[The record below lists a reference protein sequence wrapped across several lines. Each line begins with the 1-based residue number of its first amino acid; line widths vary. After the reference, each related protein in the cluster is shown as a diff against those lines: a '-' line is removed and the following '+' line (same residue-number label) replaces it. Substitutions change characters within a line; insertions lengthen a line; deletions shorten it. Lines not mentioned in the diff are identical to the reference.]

1 MKKQFCLIVLI
12 LIALKSFTQDLSVIT
27 SNLPSNTNSIL
38 LSGDIDDGLMDV
50 FVSGNNPAGADM
62 PVCRQVDCS
71 GDKVKA

>member
-50 FVSGNNPAGADM
+50 FVSGNNPAGVDM
-62 PVCRQVDCS
+62 LFGR
-71 GDKVKA
+71 